1 MLTRSQ
7 NYIRTVNVKDNQF
20 VIVFPIFYDKIYR
33 RKKRMKTFRFP
44 SRLKKSRSNI
54 ERPHKIILI
63 KTTSR
68 QPFADVLQ
76 NRCS

>member
-1 MLTRSQ
+1 M
-7 NYIRTVNVKDNQF
+7 
-20 VIVFPIFYDKIYR
+20 
-33 RKKRMKTFRFP
+33 TFWFL

-54 ERPHKIILI
+54 ERLSISQEIILK
-63 KTTSR
+63 KTTSM